1 MGRITGMYVGGVV
14 QERQRR
20 YIDRENG
27 DRVEIVT
34 YTIVDDNDKRY
45 FLEDYSPTSYRE
57 KGNLVLEPV
66 YVKPYKKKNGDLS
79 YTICIKKDFEGG
91 RGESF

>member
-1 MGRITGMYVGGVV
+1 MGRITGMYVGGVIHD
-14 QERQRR
+14 RQRR
-20 YIDRENG
+20 YIDKGNEK
-27 DRVEIVT
+27 VEIVT
-34 YTIVDDNDKRY
+34 YTVVDDNNKKY
-45 FLEDYSPTSYRE
+45 YVEDYDPSSYRE

-79 YTICIKKDFEGG
+79 YTICIKKKYEGG